1 MMEPWKR
8 NALIVGAVVGLLS
21 GIIAAYLLIQRA
33 EQSQS
38 QVKLT
43 AQDGVKVGISVLS
56 VLKQIAELGGGR
68 R

>member
-1 MMEPWKR
+1 MESWKR
-8 NALIVGAVVGLLS
+8 NALILGGLFGLVA

-38 QVKLT
+38 ELKLS

-56 VLKQIAELGGGR
+56 VLKQIADLGSGR
-68 R
+68 K

>member
-8 NALIVGAVVGLLS
+8 NALILGAVLGLIS
-21 GIIAAYLLIQRA
+21 GVLAAYLLIQRA

-56 VLKQIAELGGGR
+56 VLRQIAELGSGR

>member
-1 MMEPWKR
+1 MMESWKR
-8 NALIVGAVVGLLS
+8 NALIVGAVLGLIS
-21 GIIAAYLLIQRA
+21 GILAAYLLIQRA
-33 EQSQS
+33 EQSQA

-56 VLKQIAELGGGR
+56 VLRQIAELGSGR

>member
-8 NALIVGAVVGLLS
+8 NALILGAALGLIS
-21 GIIAAYLLIQRA
+21 GVLAAYLLIQRA

-56 VLKQIAELGGGR
+56 VLRQIAELGSGR